1 ADFRMPVTSKIM
13 FISQMR
19 SDFID
24 KKLAQLSTDKDA
36 NLLRDDARTLVN
48 GHLGIETESWGVFA
62 WGENLL
68 NTEYILG
75 QGVNG
80 YLGFIEQVWGQPR
93 LFGLRLTYKL

>member
-1 ADFRMPVTSKIM
+1 MIGN
-13 FISQMR
+13 IGE
-19 SDFID
+19 
-24 KKLAQLSTDKDA
+24 KLHSYLK
-36 NLLRDDARTLVN
+36 N
-48 GHLGIETESWGVFA
+48 I
-62 WGENLL
+62 LL